1 MYLLSAVLTSISLA
15 AFAAAVH
22 YSSAAAAAATTTA
35 AETTT
40 TAQNTSA
47 VEATH
52 LRDPGPSAADLL
64 KQVAGTDNI

>member
-1 MYLLSAVLTSISLA
+1 MSAVLTSISLA

-22 YSSAAAAAATTTA
+22 YSSAAAAAAATA
-35 AETTT
+35 ATAAT

>member
-1 MYLLSAVLTSISLA
+1 MSAVLTSISLA

-22 YSSAAAAAATTTA
+22 YSTVTAAAAATAATA
-35 AETTT
+35 ATTT

-64 KQVAGTDNI
+64 KQVA